1 LGSQNA
7 GSSSRLYYYKAR
19 IYHPKLGRFLQTDPV
34 GYEDQMNL
42 YAYVGNDPI
51 NGIDPTGKST
61 LALNGARMLFVP
73 APGARVVGGI
83 MIVAGGLIALSE
95 MSGESSDDSGVLIDD
110 KISDQLGDRG
120 WTEGEINDLVRN
132 TEPSGE
138 STDNRRPNKTPD
150 GKSRKDPASVYGSKS
165 GGHVVVNDNTNEV
178 THVSDKN
185 DPNWIP
191 DSRIKWK
198 EDKQ

>member
-1 LGSQNA
+1 MYMQA
-7 GSSSRLYYYKAR
+7 RYYDPV
-19 IYHPKLGRFLQTDPV
+19 IGRFYSNDPV
-34 GYEDQMNL
+34 GTMEHL
-42 YAYVGNDPI
+42 HGS
-51 NGIDPTGKST
+51 NGIHGFNRYTYANNNPYKYTDPNGESS
-61 LALNGARMLFVP
+61 LAINGARMMFVP
-73 APGARVVGGI
+73 VPGARVVGGI
-83 MIVAGGLIALSE
+83 MLAGAGLIALNE
-95 MSGESSDDSGVLIDD
+95 MSNDSSDDSGVIIDD
-110 KISDQLGDRG
+110 KIKDQLGDRG
-120 WTEGEINDLVRN
+120 WTEGEINDLVGN

-150 GKSRKDPASVYGSKS
+150 GKGRSDSASVYGTKD

-198 EDKQ
+198 EDN